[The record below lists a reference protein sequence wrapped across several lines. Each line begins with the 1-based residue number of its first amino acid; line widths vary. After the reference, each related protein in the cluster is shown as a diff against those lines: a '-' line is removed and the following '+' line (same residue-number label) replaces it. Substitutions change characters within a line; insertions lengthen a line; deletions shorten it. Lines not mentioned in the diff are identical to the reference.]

1 MIGDGNRLAHAAA
14 LAVAELPGQA
24 YNPLF
29 VYGPPG
35 VGKTHLLHSIANYL
49 ARYAPELTVRY
60 ATIESFTNHFVQ
72 RRPAQRDRAVQ
83 APVSPDATCS

>member
-29 VYGPPG
+29 IHGRPG
-35 VGKTHLLHSIANYL
+35 S
-49 ARYAPELTVRY
+49 ARPTSCTPS
-60 ATIESFTNHFVQ
+60 ATTSS
-72 RRPAQRDRAVQ
+72 ASARA
-83 APVSPDATCS
+83 